1 MDVAFLTRWAA
12 DPARSIEWEDGNT
25 CPVTGIGI
33 TSAAHPFRTG
43 TSGVVAPTA
52 AGHSPITETTGR
64 RLDRIRHEES
74 RVMKVRKSLRSLKSM
89 PGAQMVRRR
98 GVAFVINKKNP
109 RYKARQG

>member
-1 MDVAFLTRWAA
+1 VDVAFLTRSAA

-25 CPVTGIGI
+25 CPETGVGI

-43 TSGVVAPTA
+43 TLGVVAPTA
-52 AGHSPITETTGR
+52 AGHSPTTEATGR
-64 RLDRIRHEES
+64 RPDRIRHEES

-89 PGAQMVRRR
+89 PGAQIVRRR